1 MAEAE
6 AKKEPK
12 KSKLWEDAVH
22 VIINEKAPAFVN
34 WALDK
39 MPKDM
44 YEKLM
49 QSSDWV
55 EKVLPWLSGAILHFT
70 NNATW
75 ADSLVVTGMARI
87 REEVGKRAKGEKVTG
102 ETGEKHAVKT
112 GHTIRE
118 LLLIADKANIDA
130 VLARIGSLSEDKRNK
145 LLNTMVAV
153 AKKDKIDAVIA
164 NLATCEVSLFV
175 NFVDLLL
182 LGHEEPEPEQISF
195 MEELLDCPQ
204 FIEYFFTL
212 QKETKATIKR
222 HLEHIPFARRR
233 DRLQSLN
240 SGTYDEFLAYV
251 DAVLLT
257 RDYYDFDK
265 LLPGFINHIKESV
278 YTVHEKRK
286 QRGGFFAGFQRG
298 LKKGYNKRR

>member
-1 MAEAE
+1 MAEAT
-6 AKKEPK
+6 KEPK

-49 QSSDWV
+49 RSSDWV
-55 EKVLPWLSGAILHFT
+55 EKLLPWLSGAILHFT

-87 REEVGKRAKGEKVTG
+87 REEVGKRTKGEK
-102 ETGEKHAVKT
+102 TGEKTGEKQVAKA

-118 LLLIADKANIDA
+118 LLLIADKANVDA

-145 LLNTMVAV
+145 LLNTMVTV

-182 LGHEEPEPEQISF
+182 LGHEEPEPEPEQVSF
-195 MEELLDCPQ
+195 MEELLDCPR
-204 FIEYFFTL
+204 FIVSFFTL
-212 QKETKATIKR
+212 QKETKVTIKR

-257 RDYYDFDK
+257 RDYYDFNK

-278 YTVHEKRK
+278 YSIHEKRK
-286 QRGGFFAGFQRG
+286 QRGGFLAGFQRG
-298 LKKGYNKRR
+298 VKKGYNKRR